1 MKEIKIILASASP
14 RRKEILKQIGFE
26 PVIIPSDIQEDI
38 TKTEPD
44 QVVME
49 LSLQKAAAVA
59 ASLKKQLEYS
69 GQEPV
74 VIGSDTV
81 VFAEGRILGKPADE
95 EEADRMLTLL
105 QGNSHQVFTGVT
117 LIKGERKRTFYEKT
131 EVFVYPMTKE
141 ERRGY
146 IRSGDPM
153 DKAGA
158 YGIQGLFAAY
168 IKGIRGSYT
177 NVMGLP
183 AGRVYQELKQLM
195 EEQDD

>member
-14 RRKEILKQIGFE
+14 RRKEILRQIGFE
-26 PVIIPSDIQEDI
+26 PVIIPSDIQEDV

-49 LSLQKAAAVA
+49 LSLQKAASVA
-59 ASLKKQLEYS
+59 ASLKKQQEYS
-69 GQEPV
+69 CQEPV

-95 EEADRMLTLL
+95 EDADRMLTLL

-117 LIKGERKRTFYEKT
+117 LIKGERQRTFYEKT

-168 IKGIRGSYT
+168 IKGISGSYT